1 MLGVFQV
8 LRGNYSMVPEIFIQ
22 SKDELLNGVSP
33 KPVIDNDSEQEMI
46 SVPCTMVNE
55 TDHLACVNNGNCI
68 SLNSVTDNIKST
80 NCQLQPSSQ
89 TRDLDTPKGPL
100 IHDEII
106 NPQDS
111 DFSRSKIVIEAVENC
126 ASQENNMYQ
135 KCIDS
140 FQDEMDQDHIWCMLT
155 DVLSYTVEENP
166 PSCSYFK
173 PIHTPLVYNT
183 SLFHPQHSNIP
194 CTSQDEISQRTDE
207 THCKVDDN
215 QDYINDRYSEVVSTT
230 TTGFNPSVDICATYL
245 WSDPGS
251 TNLNSNTSWFDKG
264 SFSFNRY
271 GATVGRLED
280 GSDIRVYTLLDTGA
294 TKPILHKRFYERT
307 PFMHTYP
314 KYKITP
320 RSIKIADNNL
330 INVTECIKF
339 PVSFAGHHFEFI
351 AFLVDIIDDFD
362 FVIGSKSMFE
372 LEADMKYSN
381 LTFEFAKRSIKL
393 IPTRSYTCPPHQCKS
408 IKMKLIDCPPDFH
421 SGTVVAKMITSR
433 EDKLPQTVKTQ
444 YC

>member
-1 MLGVFQV
+1 
-8 LRGNYSMVPEIFIQ
+8 
-22 SKDELLNGVSP
+22 
-33 KPVIDNDSEQEMI
+33 
-46 SVPCTMVNE
+46 MVNE
-55 TDHLACVNNGNCI
+55 TDHLTCVNNGNCI
-68 SLNSVTDNIKST
+68 SLNSVADNIKST
-80 NCQLQPSSQ
+80 DSQLQPSSQ
-89 TRDLDTPKGPL
+89 TRDLNTPKGPL

-140 FQDEMDQDHIWCMLT
+140 FQDEMDQDHIWYILT

-251 TNLNSNTSWFDKG
+251 TNLNSDTSWFDKG
-264 SFSFNRY
+264 SFSFSRY

-294 TKPILHKRFYERT
+294 TKPILHKRFYERNT
-307 PFMHTYP
+307 LHAYIS
-314 KYKITP
+314 KIE
-320 RSIKIADNNL
+320 NNTQ
-330 INVTECIKF
+330 IN
-339 PVSFAGHHFEFI
+339 
-351 AFLVDIIDDFD
+351 
-362 FVIGSKSMFE
+362 
-372 LEADMKYSN
+372 
-381 LTFEFAKRSIKL
+381 
-393 IPTRSYTCPPHQCKS
+393 
-408 IKMKLIDCPPDFH
+408 
-421 SGTVVAKMITSR
+421 
-433 EDKLPQTVKTQ
+433 
-444 YC
+444 

>member
-1 MLGVFQV
+1 
-8 LRGNYSMVPEIFIQ
+8 MVPEIFIQ
-22 SKDELLNGVSP
+22 SEDELLNGVSP
-33 KPVIDNDSEQEMI
+33 KPVIDGESEQEMN

-55 TDHLACVNNGNCI
+55 TDHLTCVNNGNCF

-80 NCQLQPSSQ
+80 DSQLQPSSQ

-111 DFSRSKIVIEAVENC
+111 DFSRSKIVIAAVENC
-126 ASQENNMYQ
+126 ASKESNMYQ
-135 KCIDS
+135 ICIDS

-183 SLFHPQHSNIP
+183 SLFHPQHSNISG
-194 CTSQDEISQRTDE
+194 TSQDEISQRTDE

-215 QDYINDRYSEVVSTT
+215 YDYINDRYSEVVSTT

-251 TNLNSNTSWFDKG
+251 TNLNSDTSWFDKG
-264 SFSFNRY
+264 SFSFSRY

-307 PFMHTYP
+307 PFMYTYL
-314 KYKITP
+314 KYKKTP

-381 LTFEFAKRSIKL
+381 LTFEF
-393 IPTRSYTCPPHQCKS
+393 
-408 IKMKLIDCPPDFH
+408 
-421 SGTVVAKMITSR
+421 
-433 EDKLPQTVKTQ
+433 
-444 YC
+444 